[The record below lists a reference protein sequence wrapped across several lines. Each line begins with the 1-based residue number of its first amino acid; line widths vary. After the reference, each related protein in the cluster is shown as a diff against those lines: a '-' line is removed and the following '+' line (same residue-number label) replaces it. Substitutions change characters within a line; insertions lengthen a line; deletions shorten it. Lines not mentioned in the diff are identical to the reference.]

1 MSRPMR
7 ARGLKQYQNGSLT
20 FSVGKGSDSLDAS
33 GDRRGP
39 FELEG

>member
-1 MSRPMR
+1 
-7 ARGLKQYQNGSLT
+7 LKQYQNGSLT